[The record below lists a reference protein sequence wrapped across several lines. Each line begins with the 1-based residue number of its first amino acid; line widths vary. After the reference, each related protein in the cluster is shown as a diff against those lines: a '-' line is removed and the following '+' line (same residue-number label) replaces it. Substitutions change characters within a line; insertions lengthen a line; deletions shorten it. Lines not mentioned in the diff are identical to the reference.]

1 MLPTPEPPPS
11 GTDLTRHDA
20 MIQRHKRVVLG
31 AAAITIV
38 LFMAFPILASFTGVL
53 NGVANGVGAGYAIG
67 LAVVVLPLFGA
78 VAYRRWT
85 SRAEEA
91 PAEEGGRR

>member
-1 MLPTPEPPPS
+1 MPHTPEPPP
-11 GTDLTRHDA
+11 GGPDHTEHDA

-38 LFMAFPILASFTGVL
+38 VFMAFPILASFTGAL
-53 NGVANGVGAGYAIG
+53 DGVADGIGAGYAAG
-67 LAVVVLPLFGA
+67 LAVILLPLAGA

-85 SRAEEA
+85 SRIED
-91 PAEEGGRR
+91 GGRR

>member
-1 MLPTPEPPPS
+1 MLPTPEPPPN
-11 GTDLTRHDA
+11 GPDLTRHDA

-31 AAAITIV
+31 AAALTFV
-38 LFMAFPILASFTGVL
+38 GFMAFPILASFTGVFD
-53 NGVANGVGAGYAIG
+53 GVGNGVGAGYAAG
-67 LAVVVLPLFGA
+67 LAVILLPLFGA

-85 SRAEEA
+85 SRIEDA